1 MAVYTER
8 DKKGVAGDES
18 WSRRLPLRH
27 RRRRTTVLG
36 TRGCD
41 LIKRIKG

>member
-1 MAVYTER
+1 MAVLTER
-8 DKKGVAGDES
+8 GKEGVAGDGS

-36 TRGCD
+36 TRGYD
-41 LIKRIKG
+41 LIKRFKG